1 MDEKTNRR
9 RGDKII
15 IHKTIKTVRVDDY
28 ILVKIEAS
36 GRTFSEAVMTS
47 LKKEFK

>member
-1 MDEKTNRR
+1 MIE
-9 RGDKII
+9 DKKKKIKVKK
-15 IHKTIKTVRVDDY
+15 IHQNVRVDED
-28 ILVKIEAS
+28 ILKLIKDS